1 MCGGKFAF
9 KIRLA
14 SLIVGRKLT
23 VFLCFTLYLRAISK
37 YKPSRG
43 LIFGGAS
50 VIKSFADP
58 ELQKRGG
65 GGGEGSVIQTLRK
78 GGSVSEKTFSPLRAS
93 VWSKIKGGSM
103 PAGPLP

>member
-65 GGGEGSVIQTLRK
+65 GGGGKAQSSR
-78 GGSVSEKTFSPLRAS
+78 P
-93 VWSKIKGGSM
+93 
-103 PAGPLP
+103 

>member
-37 YKPSRG
+37 YKPPRG

-65 GGGEGSVIQTLRK
+65 GRLSHPDPEKRGVSLRK
-78 GGSVSEKTFSPLRAS
+78 NFFAPSSLSLV
-93 VWSKIKGGSM
+93 
-103 PAGPLP
+103 